1 MMVILCTG
9 SLVEVVNIAILF
21 KIHFTRMKGRVFV
34 VGLFLWWGEGKHVV
48 ALPANW

>member
-9 SLVEVVNIAILF
+9 SLVEVVNNAILF

-34 VGLFLWWGEGKHVV
+34 VGAPFFWGGEHVV